1 MSPIVYHV
9 ATSVDGFI
17 ASPDGSWSAFPTVGD
32 HIADYFASLSD
43 YGTVLMGRRTYE
55 VGLAHGVTNPYPTL
69 RSIVVS
75 RVLTTPPDPAIEVI
89 GDDVVARIA
98 ELRRTA
104 DRPIYLC
111 GGGQLA
117 ATLFGA
123 GLIDALIVK
132 QAPLLLGGG
141 VALFG
146 AAIPPTRLT
155 LRDARM
161 YPNGTVVS
169 RYAVAERI
177 GEAA

>member
-89 GDDVVARIA
+89 GDDVVARS
-98 ELRRTA
+98 
-104 DRPIYLC
+104 PSC
-111 GGGQLA
+111 
-117 ATLFGA
+117 A
-123 GLIDALIVK
+123 G
-132 QAPLLLGGG
+132 
-141 VALFG
+141 
-146 AAIPPTRLT
+146 PPTDRST
-155 LRDARM
+155 CAA
-161 YPNGTVVS
+161 GASS
-169 RYAVAERI
+169 RRHCLAP
-177 GEAA
+177 G